1 MLAKC
6 LNPACSAVFR
16 YLSDGR
22 IFHLEIPVA
31 GDTSTSRRR
40 EYFWLCDSCCARFT
54 VVLKNGTGEVQS
66 RFVEMISGERLEQRG
81 ERLERGEEDEPFLN
95 RPGSN
100 VFGT

>member
-6 LNPACSAVFR
+6 FNPICSATFR

-40 EYFWLCDSCCARFT
+40 EYFWLCDSCCAKFT
-54 VVLKNGTGEVQS
+54 VVLKNGTGALES
-66 RFVEMISGERLEQRG
+66 RFLEMMSGEC
-81 ERLERGEEDEPFLN
+81 LERGEEEERFLN
-95 RPGSN
+95 RPGSTA
-100 VFGT
+100 FGT

>member
-6 LNPACSAVFR
+6 LNPACLATFR

-40 EYFWLCDSCCARFT
+40 EYFWLCDRCCANFT
-54 VVLKNGTGEVQS
+54 VVLKNGTGGLQS
-66 RFVEMISGERLEQRG
+66 RFLELPSGERLEQG
-81 ERLERGEEDEPFLN
+81 EVERGEEERFLN
-95 RPGSN
+95 QPDSTA
-100 VFGT
+100 FGT